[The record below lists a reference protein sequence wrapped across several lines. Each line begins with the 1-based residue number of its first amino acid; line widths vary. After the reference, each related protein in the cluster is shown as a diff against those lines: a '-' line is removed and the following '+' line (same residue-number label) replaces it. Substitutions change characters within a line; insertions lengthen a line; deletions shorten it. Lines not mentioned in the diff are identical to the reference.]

1 MGRPDGGGDFSG
13 IDPQKLWDLI
23 NSMKNKTGYDGNGS
37 AAPQVN
43 GWMGQANRIGLDTS
57 RLSTINRHFSWAQG
71 QLPMLRRRQSLA
83 ANEAKEQGDFGQGS
97 GMVGAGANDL
107 GNFPTS
113 EAAAKAGQDDAK
125 KFKDGKIS
133 LQDYL
138 KLIQANQYDP
148 DYAKASATELG
159 QYQLT
164 ELLHNS
170 AALDFDHPDLGRA
183 ALANFVANA
192 MRAGV
197 DFKDR
202 DGNEPL
208 SLLSG
213 LVNKA
218 VFPADVLTNLAD
230 QCLAPGNT
238 MYSDEVWKAL
248 AADPKAA
255 TQFVHDNIEYL
266 PEFMK
271 ANSEHTGGLVN
282 PYVKD
287 FAAVLEAGMI
297 GGPGADPKLAADNTT
312 KLVTYYS
319 SHDNHTHPEMQQ
331 VFADVIVFYGD
342 DVKASLT
349 DPFPVDLGP
358 GHVSVPNSA
367 WEGFIHESMQNPNAT
382 AELLAFSKDMAN
394 SVADSDPDNPAMQ
407 NAAGLIEGTFGFEA
421 TKVYQ
426 EMKDKGSKEANTWQS
441 TVASQLST
449 VLGTGVDIAFDPGA
463 VVKTVSKAA
472 IKDVLNLF
480 STHIVKISADQMGDP
495 PSTATWRD
503 DWSEA
508 AHQSYMKNHNL
519 GNPQQYAQI
528 YSGGKPFLTDDGHL
542 VENATAGQKEAYN
555 QWLKD
560 PAVAN
565 ALDKAFLNRDL
576 GRLGSMTGVH

>member
-1 MGRPDGGGDFSG
+1 VGRPDDGGGDFSG

-43 GWMGQANRIGLDTS
+43 SWMGQAGRIGLDTS
-57 RLSTINRHFSWAQG
+57 RLSTINKHFGWAQG

-83 ANEAKEQGDFGQGS
+83 ANESRKEGDFGQT
-97 GMVGAGANDL
+97 GMVGVGAGSL
-107 GNFPTS
+107 GNFATS
-113 EAAAKAGQDDAK
+113 EEAAKAGRDDAK
-125 KFKDGKIS
+125 KYKDGKIS
-133 LQDYL
+133 LQEYL
-138 KLIQANQYDP
+138 KLIQANQFDP
-148 DYAKASATELG
+148 DYAKAAATEIG
-159 QYQLT
+159 QAR
-164 ELLHNS
+164 LLYLVQDS
-170 AALDFDHPDLGRA
+170 AALDFDHPNVGRSA
-183 ALANFVANA
+183 MANFVATA

-197 DFKDR
+197 DFKD
-202 DGNEPL
+202 DQGHEPL
-208 SLLSG
+208 QLLAG
-213 LVNKA
+213 LVGYA
-218 VFPADVLTNLAD
+218 TFPADVLTNLGD
-230 QCLAPGNT
+230 QCLFPANT
-238 MYSDEVWKAL
+238 QYSDELWKAL

-255 TQFVHDNIEYL
+255 TQFVHDNIDYL

-271 ANSEHTGGLVN
+271 ANSEHTGGLVD

-287 FAAVLEAGMI
+287 FAAVLEAGMV

-319 SHDNHTHPEMQQ
+319 SHDNHTHPEIQQ
-331 VFADVIVFYGD
+331 VFADVITFYWS
-342 DVKASLT
+342 DVQASLT
-349 DPFPVDLGP
+349 DPAPVDLGP

-367 WEGFIHESMQNPNAT
+367 WEGFIHESMRNPVAT
-382 AELLAFSKDMAN
+382 AELLAYSKDRAN
-394 SVADSDPDNPAMQ
+394 KLADSDPDNPEVQ

-426 EMKDKGSKEANTWQS
+426 ELKGKDASTWQT
-441 TVASQLST
+441 TVASQLSI

-463 VVKTVSKAA
+463 AVKTVSKAA

-480 STHIVKISADQMGDP
+480 TTHIVKIDSNQMGSP

-503 DWSEA
+503 DWAEA
-508 AHQSYMKNHNL
+508 AHQSYMKDHGL
-519 GNPQQYAQI
+519 GNPQQYADI
-528 YSGGKPFLTDDGHL
+528 YSGGKPFLSADGHL
-542 VENATAGQKEAYN
+542 VDNATPGQQQAYN

-565 ALDKAFLNRDL
+565 ALDKNFLNRDL